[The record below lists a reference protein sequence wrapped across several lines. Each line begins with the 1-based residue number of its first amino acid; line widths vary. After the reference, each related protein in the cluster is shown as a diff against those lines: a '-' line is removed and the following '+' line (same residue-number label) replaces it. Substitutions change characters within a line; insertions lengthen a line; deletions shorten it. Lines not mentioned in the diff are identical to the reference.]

1 MNEGSGSLGDQ
12 RGDPGDPDRQGGR
25 DGVDD
30 PSGLEDDPRPDTY
43 ELGTDGVAVV
53 VVGYDGSPA
62 SLDALAWAAGSA
74 RRSGGRL
81 VVAFV
86 VPPVPPMSAATP
98 VAYAATAVQL
108 ERAQDVVAEVADELR
123 DYGVGWELVV
133 THGEVAEELERVAD
147 SFRADVMV
155 VGRSMGIHVLSGS
168 VPRRLLH
175 RAHRPLLVVP

>member
-1 MNEGSGSLGDQ
+1 M
-12 RGDPGDPDRQGGR
+12 
-25 DGVDD
+25 
-30 PSGLEDDPRPDTY
+30 
-43 ELGTDGVAVV
+43 
-53 VVGYDGSPA
+53 
-62 SLDALAWAAGSA
+62 
-74 RRSGGRL
+74 
-81 VVAFV
+81 VAFV

-108 ERAQDVVAEVADELR
+108 ERAEDVVDEVADELR

-133 THGEVAEELERVAD
+133 THGDPAEELERVAD
-147 SFRADVMV
+147 TFRADVMV

>member
-1 MNEGSGSLGDQ
+1 
-12 RGDPGDPDRQGGR
+12 
-25 DGVDD
+25 
-30 PSGLEDDPRPDTY
+30 
-43 ELGTDGVAVV
+43 
-53 VVGYDGSPA
+53 VGYDGSPA
-62 SLDALAWAAGSA
+62 SRDALAWAAGAA

-98 VAYAATAVQL
+98 IAYAATAVQL
-108 ERAQDVVAEVADELR
+108 EGAEDVVDEVADELR

-133 THGEVAEELERVAD
+133 THGDPAEELERVAD
-147 SFRADVMV
+147 TFRADVMV